1 MVGGIVSS
9 VDHIRNKMT
18 VAVFHGGKWKVAFD
32 ERTHI
37 FRNGAETTQ
46 LAIKKGERVYVDT
59 MLDKKNHEILAR
71 NVRVGVVPM
80 PADAEGLIVDLDS
93 KRSHVTLRDRLG
105 SEPVHFSVDHDTR
118 IVHGSS
124 PATWNDLKTGA
135 LVHVRFSPQSSNRG
149 LAREIAI
156 VAAPGSSFTFEGKIT
171 FLDMHRGLLGMQNL
185 TDNKNYDIHFDPA
198 HTEAK
203 DSLGVGVQVRVVA
216 LFEGTQYTAQSINVS
231 KSAEPEKEN
240 KEDKD

>member
-1 MVGGIVSS
+1 

-93 KRSHVTLRDRLG
+93 KHSHVTLRDRLG
-105 SEPVHFSVDHDTR
+105 TEPVHFSVDHDTR

-149 LAREIAI
+149 LARERSEEHTSELQSPCNL
-156 VAAPGSSFTFEGKIT
+156 VC
-171 FLDMHRGLLGMQNL
+171 RLLL
-185 TDNKNYDIHFDPA
+185 
-198 HTEAK
+198 
-203 DSLGVGVQVRVVA
+203 
-216 LFEGTQYTAQSINVS
+216 
-231 KSAEPEKEN
+231 EK
-240 KEDKD
+240 KKKQ